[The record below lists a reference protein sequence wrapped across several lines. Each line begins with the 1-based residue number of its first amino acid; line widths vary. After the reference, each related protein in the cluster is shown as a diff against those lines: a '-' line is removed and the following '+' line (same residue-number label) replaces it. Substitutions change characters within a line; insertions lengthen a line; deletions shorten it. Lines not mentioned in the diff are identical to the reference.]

1 MSRKSI
7 LVVAAHPD
15 DEVLGPG
22 GTISAAAARGDHV
35 IVYIAAEGVGT
46 RHGKMN
52 GEAVRRRSER
62 AAEILG
68 VSDIRLGGHGYDGT
82 LLTSIPDQR
91 IVREIQDLVD
101 DTNPQIVLTHFPAD
115 IHSDHRALARAVC
128 YATRAPGLRGI
139 ETIAYFETLS
149 STEQGSTVE
158 PNIYIDISDV
168 LERKLNAMREYAGEL
183 FEFPH
188 PRSIQALTNQA
199 RFRGQQVGIRA
210 AEAFFLSRAVISNSQ
225 AEDAYHA

>member
-22 GTISAAAARGDHV
+22 GTISAAAARGDQV

-46 RHGKMN
+46 RHGKMK

-128 YATRAPGLRGI
+128 YATRAQAYAELKPLPILKRYHLRNRDLPSSQI
-139 ETIAYFETLS
+139 SILISLTYLS
-149 STEQGSTVE
+149 G
-158 PNIYIDISDV
+158 N
-168 LERKLNAMREYAGEL
+168 
-183 FEFPH
+183 
-188 PRSIQALTNQA
+188 
-199 RFRGQQVGIRA
+199 
-210 AEAFFLSRAVISNSQ
+210 
-225 AEDAYHA
+225 